1 MAATSTSDGSGAG
14 GRSTYGAAREVPQR
28 RRAGSY
34 GVRMASPSTPLPPAN
49 PAPPEADPIALRA
62 CLSQRLVVEF
72 DADWD
77 VALEQAKASKDL
89 AGVHKLL
96 QKWRYLAYAE
106 LRDPGSYF
114 RLQAKAEQIMRT
126 GENPTAGSF
135 EDMQALIRERLG
147 R

>member
-1 MAATSTSDGSGAG
+1 
-14 GRSTYGAAREVPQR
+14 
-28 RRAGSY
+28 
-34 GVRMASPSTPLPPAN
+34 MASPSARMPAD
-49 PAPPEADPIALRA
+49 PAPPMADPVAIRG
-62 CLSQRLVVEF
+62 CLSPRLVAEF

-96 QKWRYLAYAE
+96 QKWRHVAYTE

-126 GENPTAGSF
+126 GANPTAGSY

>member
-1 MAATSTSDGSGAG
+1 MPKRCPADG
-14 GRSTYGAAREVPQR
+14 
-28 RRAGSY
+28 Y
-34 GVRMASPSTPLPPAN
+34 GVLMASPSAPMPAAN
-49 PAPPEADPIALRA
+49 PAPPEADPVAIRA
-62 CLSQRLVVEF
+62 CLSPRLVAEF
-72 DADWD
+72 DTDWD
-77 VALEQAKASKDL
+77 IVLEQAKASKDL

-96 QKWRYLAYAE
+96 HKWRHLAYSE

-114 RLQAKAEQIMRT
+114 RLLAKAEQIMRS